1 MSQKIDVVY
10 TWVDHEHKEW
20 QKEKD
25 KHIKKK
31 VLQTIQHVLTLA

>member
-1 MSQKIDVVY
+1 MPKRIDVVY

-25 KHIKKK
+25 QHTKKK
-31 VLQTIQHVLTLA
+31 VLQTIPRVLILA